1 MADLHAGGINI
12 NAGASAVAFIN
23 RAHPLRFTE
32 MLLCQISDPH
42 IVRKGTLAYDRVDTR
57 RMLQRCVRKILTL
70 PRLPDAVVA
79 TGDLTDH
86 GTVEEYELLAE
97 LLAPL
102 RMPLYL
108 VVGNHDD
115 PRALQSVFPQHTYL
129 AGDDGFVQYA
139 VDDFDVRLVVLDTT
153 VPGEPGGALCERR
166 LQWLDR
172 TLGASDRPTIIAQHH
187 PPFAT
192 GLSVMDRMGLADPEA
207 EAAVV
212 VRHSQVQC
220 IISGHFHRT
229 IQARFAGT
237 VASVC
242 PSTAHQLGLDLAPG
256 ADIRFT
262 FEPSGFQLHLWNGT
276 QVVTHTAQV
285 EDFPTWSSR
294 GS

>member
-1 MADLHAGGINI
+1 
-12 NAGASAVAFIN
+12 
-23 RAHPLRFTE
+23 
-32 MLLCQISDPH
+32 MLLCQVSDPH
-42 IVRKGTLAYDRVDTR
+42 IVPRGTLAYGRVDTAN
-57 RMLQRCVRKILTL
+57 MLQRCVRKILAL

-86 GTVEEYELLAE
+86 GTIEEYEVLAE

-102 RMPLYL
+102 QMPVYL
-108 VVGNHDD
+108 VAGNHDD
-115 PRALQSVFPQHTYL
+115 ARVLQSVFSTH
-129 AGDDGFVQYA
+129 AGLVGREGFLQYV

-153 VPGEPGGALCERR
+153 VAGEPGGQLCAQR

-172 TLGASDRPTIIAQHH
+172 TLRESDRPTIIAQHH

-192 GLSVMDRMGLADPEA
+192 GLSIMDHMGLANPDA

-212 VRHSQVQC
+212 AQHAHVQC

-242 PSTAHQLGLDLAPG
+242 PSTAHQLTLDLTPG

-262 FEPSGFQLHLWNGT
+262 LEPSGFQLHLWNGK
-276 QVVTHTAQV
+276 QVVTHTTPV
-285 EDFPTWSSR
+285 EDFPMWGSR
-294 GS
+294 G

>member
-1 MADLHAGGINI
+1 
-12 NAGASAVAFIN
+12 
-23 RAHPLRFTE
+23 

-42 IVRKGTLAYDRVDTR
+42 IVCEGELAYGRVDTGH
-57 RMLQRCVRKILTL
+57 MLERCVRKILAL

-86 GTVEEYELLAE
+86 GSVEEYRLLAE

-108 VVGNHDD
+108 AVGNHDD
-115 PRALQSVFPQHTYL
+115 SRALQSVFTQHTYL
-129 AGDDGFVQYA
+129 AGEDGFVQYA

-153 VPGEPGGALCERR
+153 VPGAPGGELCARR
-166 LQWLDR
+166 LKWLDR
-172 TLGASDRPTIIAQHH
+172 TLRESDRPTIIAQHH

-192 GLSVMDRMGLADPEA
+192 GLTPMDRMTLANPDA

-212 VRHSQVQC
+212 LQHGHVQC
-220 IISGHFHRT
+220 IISGHYHRT

-242 PSTAHQLGLDLAPG
+242 PSTAHQLTLDLVPD

-262 FEPSGFQLHLWNGT
+262 FEPSAFQLHLWNGQ
-276 QVVTHTAQV
+276 QVVTHTALV
-285 EDFPTWSSR
+285 EDFPTWGPR
-294 GS
+294 G

>member
-1 MADLHAGGINI
+1 
-12 NAGASAVAFIN
+12 
-23 RAHPLRFTE
+23 

-42 IVRKGTLAYDRVDTR
+42 IVLRGTLAYGRVDTPH
-57 RMLQRCVRKILTL
+57 MLQRCVQKILAL

-86 GTVEEYELLAE
+86 GTIEEYEVLAE

-102 RMPLYL
+102 HMPVYL
-108 VVGNHDD
+108 VAGNHDD
-115 PRALQSVFPQHTYL
+115 ARVLHSVFSMRADL
-129 AGDDGFVQYA
+129 VGREGFLQYA

-153 VPGEPGGALCERR
+153 VPGEPGGQLCARR

-172 TLGASDRPTIIAQHH
+172 TLRESDRPTIIAQHH

-192 GLSVMDRMGLADPEA
+192 GITIMDQMGLANPEA

-212 VRHSQVQC
+212 AQHPHVQC

-242 PSTAHQLGLDLAPG
+242 PSTAHQLTLNLTPG

-262 FEPSGFQLHLWNGT
+262 LEPSAFQLHLWNGK
-276 QVVTHTAQV
+276 QIVTHTTQV
-285 EDFPTWSSR
+285 DDFPTWGSR
-294 GS
+294 G

>member
-1 MADLHAGGINI
+1 
-12 NAGASAVAFIN
+12 
-23 RAHPLRFTE
+23 

-42 IVRKGTLAYDRVDTR
+42 IVPEGTLAYGRVDTG
-57 RMLQRCVRKILTL
+57 RMLQRCVSKILAL

-86 GTVEEYELLAE
+86 GTVEEYERLAE

-129 AGDDGFVQYA
+129 TGDDGFAQYT
-139 VDDFDVRLVVLDTT
+139 VDDFEVRLIVLDTT
-153 VPGEPGGALCERR
+153 VPGAPGGELCDRR

-172 TLGASDRPTIIAQHH
+172 TLGESDRPTIIAQHH
-187 PPFAT
+187 PPFVT
-192 GLSVMDRMGLADPEA
+192 GISSMDRMGLTDSAA
-207 EAAVV
+207 EAAVI
-212 VRHSQVQC
+212 VRHRHVQC
-220 IISGHFHRT
+220 IISGHYHRT
-229 IQARFAGT
+229 IQGRFAGT

-242 PSTAHQLGLDLAPG
+242 PSTAHQLTLDLAPD

-262 FEPSGFQLHLWNGT
+262 FEPPAFQLHLWNGQ
-276 QVVTHTAQV
+276 QVVTHTAVV
-285 EDFPTWSSR
+285 EDFPMWGPR
-294 GS
+294 G

>member
-1 MADLHAGGINI
+1 
-12 NAGASAVAFIN
+12 
-23 RAHPLRFTE
+23 

-42 IVRKGTLAYDRVDTR
+42 VVCEGALAYGRVDTA
-57 RMLQRCVRKILTL
+57 RMLERCVRKILAL

-86 GTVEEYELLAE
+86 GSVEEYGLLGE

-102 RMPLYL
+102 RMPVYL
-108 VVGNHDD
+108 VVGNHDNAH
-115 PRALQSVFPQHTYL
+115 ALRNAFPKHDYL
-129 AGDDGFVQYA
+129 AGEDGFAQYA

-153 VPGEPGGALCERR
+153 VPGEPGGRLCAQR

-172 TLGASDRPTIIAQHH
+172 TLRESDRPTIIAQHH

-192 GLSVMDRMGLADPEA
+192 GLSIMDRMGLADPEA

-212 VRHSQVQC
+212 ARHSHVQC
-220 IISGHFHRT
+220 VISGHYHRT

-242 PSTAHQLGLDLAPG
+242 PSTAHQLTLDLVPD

-262 FEPSGFQLHLWNGT
+262 FEPSAFQLHLWNGQ
-276 QVVTHTAQV
+276 QVITHTALV
-285 EDFPTWSSR
+285 EDFPTWGPR
-294 GS
+294 G

>member
-1 MADLHAGGINI
+1 
-12 NAGASAVAFIN
+12 
-23 RAHPLRFTE
+23 

-42 IVRKGTLAYDRVDTR
+42 VVREGALAYGRVDTA
-57 RMLQRCVRKILTL
+57 RMLERCVRKILAL

-86 GTVEEYELLAE
+86 GSVEEYGLLAE
-97 LLAPL
+97 LLEPL

-115 PRALQSVFPQHTYL
+115 AHALRNAFPQNEYL
-129 AGDDGFVQYA
+129 TGADGFVQYA

-153 VPGEPGGALCERR
+153 MPGAPGGELCARR

-172 TLGASDRPTIIAQHH
+172 TLGDSDRPTIVAQHH

-192 GLSVMDRMGLADPEA
+192 GLALMDRMSLVNPEA
-207 EAAVV
+207 EAAVIV
-212 VRHSQVQC
+212 QHRHVQC
-220 IISGHFHRT
+220 IISGHYHRN

-242 PSTAHQLGLDLAPG
+242 PSTAHQLTLDLTAG

-262 FEPSGFQLHLWNGT
+262 FEPSAFQLHLWNGH
-276 QVVTHTAQV
+276 QVVTHTALV
-285 EDFPTWSSR
+285 EDFPTWGSR
-294 GS
+294 G

>member
-1 MADLHAGGINI
+1 
-12 NAGASAVAFIN
+12 
-23 RAHPLRFTE
+23 

-42 IVRKGTLAYDRVDTR
+42 IVCEGELAYDRVDTGH
-57 RMLQRCVRKILTL
+57 MLERCVRKILAL

-86 GTVEEYELLAE
+86 GSIEEYGLLAE

-108 VVGNHDD
+108 VVGNHDNSD
-115 PRALQSVFPQHTYL
+115 TLQSVFPQHTYL
-129 AGDDGFVQYA
+129 AGEDGFVQYA
-139 VDDFDVRLVVLDTT
+139 VDGFDIRLVVLDTT
-153 VPGEPGGALCERR
+153 VPGEPHGALCVRR
-166 LQWLDR
+166 LEWLHR
-172 TLGASDRPTIIAQHH
+172 TLSESDRPTIIAQHH
-187 PPFAT
+187 PPFST
-192 GLSVMDRMGLADPEA
+192 GLSMMDRMGLADPEA

-212 VRHSQVQC
+212 ARHRHVHC

-242 PSTAHQLGLDLAPG
+242 PSTAHQLTLDLAPG

-262 FEPSGFQLHLWNGT
+262 FEPSAFQLHLWNGQ
-276 QVVTHTAQV
+276 QVVTHTALV
-285 EDFPTWSSR
+285 EDFPTWGLR
-294 GS
+294 G